1 MLQARNDLLKWNAG
15 TTRGWNFEEY
25 VMVAAGSEKGV
36 TITVAAHREGRIRH
50 PRVKGTWSS
59 RFVMSS
65 FACHFYI
72 HDRRNELPFQ
82 IRAAANTL

>member
-36 TITVAAHREGRIRH
+36 TITVAAHREGHIRH
-50 PRVKGTWSS
+50 PRVKETNFHSK
-59 RFVMSS
+59 
-65 FACHFYI
+65 FAQRKYTLIIIRCSPSPI
-72 HDRRNELPFQ
+72 LP
-82 IRAAANTL
+82 